1 MSTSEAG
8 KGDKR
13 RPMTISHTKYGEN
26 WDKIFKKK
34 KKSTGGKDE
43 KSKTVKHIPKP

>member
-1 MSTSEAG
+1 MNG

-13 RPMTISHTKYGEN
+13 RPMKVPKDEYEKN

-34 KKSTGGKDE
+34 KENK
-43 KSKTVKHIPKP
+43 